1 MNTQSIG
8 QNLLDTANR
17 LRDRELLFHGNH
29 ANLSVRSGER
39 MLMTRG
45 GDVAQLRADD
55 LDWVGLDGSGQEAFQ
70 PTFREVIEMHA
81 KVYSQR
87 RDFGGIIHCHPAH
100 LTAFAI
106 AQQPL
111 PAVYEPLLRLGIHE
125 EVPVVA
131 WAPRGS
137 QESVKGILRAFV
149 NPAISAVLLSNHGV
163 LVAGA
168 DLGEALAR
176 LTALEEAAEL
186 VLHARA
192 LGGAKPLPKA
202 AYEEVVGRQ
211 HQFQMT
217 S

>member
-1 MNTQSIG
+1 MDTQDIA
-8 QNLLDTANR
+8 QALLDTAGR
-17 LRDRELLFHGNH
+17 LRDRGLLFRGSH
-29 ANLSVRSGER
+29 ANLSARSGER

-45 GDVAQLRADD
+45 GNVAQLRAED
-55 LDWVGLDGSGQEAFQ
+55 LDWVGLDGTGQEAFQ

-81 KVYSQR
+81 KVYAQR
-87 RDFGGIIHCHPAH
+87 RDFGGIVHCHSAH

-125 EVPVVA
+125 DVPVVA

-137 QESVKGILRAFV
+137 QESVDGILRAFV
-149 NPAISAVLLSNHGV
+149 NPATSAVLLSNHGV

-176 LTALEEAAEL
+176 LTILEEAAEL

-202 AYEEVVGRQ
+202 AYEEVVERQ
-211 HQFQMT
+211 RRFQAT

>member
-1 MNTQSIG
+1 MDTQDIA
-8 QNLLDTANR
+8 QALLDTAGR
-17 LRDRELLFHGNH
+17 LRDRGLLFRGSH
-29 ANLSVRSGER
+29 ANLSARSGER

-45 GDVAQLRADD
+45 GDVAQLRAED
-55 LDWVGLDGSGQEAFQ
+55 LDWAGLDGSGQEAFQ
-70 PTFREVIEMHA
+70 PTFREVIEMHV
-81 KVYSQR
+81 KVYAQR
-87 RDFGGIIHCHPAH
+87 RDFGGIVHCHPAH

-125 EVPVVA
+125 DVPVVA

-137 QESVKGILRAFV
+137 QESVDGILRAFV
-149 NPAISAVLLSNHGV
+149 NPATSAVLLSNHGV

-176 LTALEEAAEL
+176 LTILEEAAEL

-202 AYEEVVGRQ
+202 AYEEVVERQ
-211 HQFQMT
+211 RRFQAT